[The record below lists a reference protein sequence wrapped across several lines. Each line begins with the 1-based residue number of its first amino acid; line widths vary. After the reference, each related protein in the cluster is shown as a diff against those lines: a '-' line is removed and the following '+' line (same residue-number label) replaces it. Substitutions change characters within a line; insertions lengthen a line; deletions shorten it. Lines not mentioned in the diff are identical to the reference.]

1 MKKLSIAPKIVSR
14 KGSGR
19 IDDNIPVDFMEY
31 AIPKPD
37 EITETEEFHI
47 VPDEIKVNKLIDK
60 IEVFD
65 RVRGVDGKK
74 HVPIKIHFVGVG
86 VIQFPDTEMLE
97 KTKEEMKAYAKKA
110 S

>member
-1 MKKLSIAPKIVSR
+1 MRMKKLSIAPKLVSR

-47 VPDEIKVNKLIDK
+47 VPDEIKVSEQIHGIIYDVTG
-60 IEVFD
+60 VFD
-65 RVRGVDGKK
+65 GKLNK
-74 HVPIKIHFVGVG
+74 SLLQ
-86 VIQFPDTEMLE
+86 QF
-97 KTKEEMKAYAKKA
+97 KEIILSEQM

>member
-47 VPDEIKVNKLIDK
+47 VPD
-60 IEVFD
+60 
-65 RVRGVDGKK
+65 
-74 HVPIKIHFVGVG
+74 
-86 VIQFPDTEMLE
+86 
-97 KTKEEMKAYAKKA
+97 
-110 S
+110 

>member
-37 EITETEEFHI
+37 EIKRMEKMHTI
-47 VPDEIKVNKLIDK
+47 PDEIKVSEQIHGIVYDVTG
-60 IEVFD
+60 VFD
-65 RVRGVDGKK
+65 GKLNK
-74 HVPIKIHFVGVG
+74 SLLQ
-86 VIQFPDTEMLE
+86 QF
-97 KTKEEMKAYAKKA
+97 KEILLSEQH